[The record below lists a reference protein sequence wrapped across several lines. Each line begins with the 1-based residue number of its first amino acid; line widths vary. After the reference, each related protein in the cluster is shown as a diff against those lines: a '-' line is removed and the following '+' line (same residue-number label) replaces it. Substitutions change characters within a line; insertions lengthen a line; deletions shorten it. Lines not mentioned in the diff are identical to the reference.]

1 MSQYKIEA
9 GTGQHIG
16 DREEQQDR
24 VALFAAPKAP
34 GYMLA
39 VVADGMGGLS
49 GGALAAEQ
57 VVRTA
62 QQIFEHF
69 SPLTDE
75 VEAMLQ
81 TIAREANTI
90 IKLSALSSEKKPH
103 STLVLLVITPQND
116 AIWAHVGDS
125 RLYCFDGP
133 NCAQRTIDH
142 SYLEHLRAENKL
154 DEKSAKDPLLA
165 NMLINVLGSSAE
177 QFKLSV
183 SRREGLK
190 TGDAFVL
197 CTDGLW
203 QYFSDAEIG
212 AAIAMNSARQ
222 ACEMLINKARER
234 AAGTK
239 ADNCTLAVI
248 KLVKPVQEI
257 KDYTVKK
264 MRRAV

>member
-75 VEAMLQ
+75 VEAMLH
-81 TIAREANTI
+81 TIAQEADTI
-90 IKLSALSSEKKPH
+90 IKLSAMSSDKKPH
-103 STLVLLVITPQND
+103 STLVLLVITPQD
-116 AIWAHVGDS
+116 TAIWAHVGDS
-125 RLYCFDGP
+125 RLYYFDGP
-133 NCAQRTIDH
+133 NCAKRTVDH
-142 SYLEHLRAENKL
+142 SYLEQLKAENRL
-154 DEKSAKDPLLA
+154 DDKSAKDPLLA
-165 NMLINVLGSSAE
+165 NLLVNVLGSSADE
-177 QFKLSV
+177 FKLSIN
-183 SRREGLK
+183 RRDGLK
-190 TGDAFVL
+190 TGDAFLL

-203 QYFSDAEIG
+203 HYFSDAELG
-212 AAIAMNSARQ
+212 AAIAMNSARK
-222 ACEMLINKARER
+222 ACEMLVSKARER
-234 AAGTK
+234 AARSKG
-239 ADNCTLAVI
+239 DNCTLAVI
-248 KLVKPVQEI
+248 KLVKPVKEI

>member
-62 QQIFEHF
+62 QQIFERF
-69 SPLTDE
+69 SPLTDN
-75 VEAMLQ
+75 VEALLQ
-81 TIAREANTI
+81 AIAHEADTI
-90 IKLSALSSEKKPH
+90 IKLSAMSSDKKPH
-103 STLVLLVITPQND
+103 STLVLLIITPQNN

-125 RLYCFDGP
+125 RLYYFDGP
-133 NCAQRTIDH
+133 NCVKRTTDH
-142 SYLEHLRAENKL
+142 SYLEHLKAENRL

-165 NMLINVLGSSAE
+165 SLLVNVLGSSADKFE
-177 QFKLSV
+177 LSV
-183 SRREGLK
+183 GRRDGLK
-190 TGDAFVL
+190 AGDAFLL

-203 QYFSDAEIG
+203 QYFSDAELG

-234 AAGTK
+234 ATRTK
-239 ADNCTLAVI
+239 ADNCTLTVI
-248 KLVKPVQEI
+248 KLVKSASEV
-257 KDYTVKK
+257 KDYTVKQ